1 MISFHKI
8 YGLYG
13 LKLHLM
19 EINEDVNMETTNRKV
34 KIMLVSKSTKDCWT
48 ADAILSR
55 NVMAI
60 ACTAHFKKKV
70 GKVVGIYVTRG
81 EDRLLLRRE
90 KHRLQRFRM

>member
-1 MISFHKI
+1 
-8 YGLYG
+8 
-13 LKLHLM
+13 M
-19 EINEDVNMETTNRKV
+19 EINEDVNMETTNQKV

-70 GKVVGIYVTRG
+70 AKGVGIYVTRG
-81 EDRLLLRRE
+81 GRPAVVEKRE
-90 KHRLQRFRM
+90 TPLTKI